1 MRSCRL
7 IYNYIILVFY
17 SSCSLFTP
25 GYVCVCV
32 SLYVQSFFFNHAN
45 CLESDLID
53 KKWPENFIIKNIKN
67 SLLDLRAVSDHGFCC
82 RSLTQLNS
90 FVVVTVALLWVLLC
104 LLLTAGAIVQ
114 CVSSVGTILWE
125 EPRFFLTRSD
135 YFTYGRLT
143 CWSISQVTATL

>member
-1 MRSCRL
+1 M
-7 IYNYIILVFY
+7 
-17 SSCSLFTP
+17 CSH
-25 GYVCVCV
+25 
-32 SLYVQSFFFNHAN
+32 FFFNHAN

-67 SLLDLRAVSDHGFCC
+67 SLLDLRAVSEHGFCC

-125 EPRFFLTRSD
+125 EPRFFWQEAIILLTEDWLADRSLKSPRHCRSTERQD
-135 YFTYGRLT
+135 GFWISRTRRLKHILWFLLLRT
-143 CWSISQVTATL
+143 SNSTV

>member
-25 GYVCVCV
+25 GYVCVFHYMC
-32 SLYVQSFFFNHAN
+32 SHLFSNHAN
-45 CLESDLID
+45 CLEGDLID

-67 SLLDLRAVSDHGFCC
+67 SLLDLRAVSEHGFCC
-82 RSLTQLNS
+82 RSLTQLKS

-104 LLLTAGAIVQ
+104 LLLTAGAIVHY
-114 CVSSVGTILWE
+114 VSSVGTILWE
-125 EPRFFLTRSD
+125 ELRLFLTRSD